1 MQEKHANKTDNEG
14 ELKTKRKWSEDSLS
28 ARIEGARLEVCFIT
42 QASSYSCFWIC
53 LNSW

>member
-14 ELKTKRKWSEDSLS
+14 ELKTKGKWSEDSLS
-28 ARIEGARLEVCFIT
+28 VRNEGERLEVCFIT
-42 QASSYSCFWIC
+42 QASSYSFFWIC